1 MSQPGPSSEGP
12 GVCIPLF
19 LYALKESH
27 MCTRPVTQ
35 DDKTFACRSCNEC
48 ISNRR
53 HQWVARAMMEKAVSP
68 HTLCIALS
76 YDESTQSNR
85 DAARMFQYADVR
97 AFLARLRAAI
107 YDRSPGS
114 WVRFLIAG
122 EQGDRNGRCHWHA
135 ILYSDVP
142 LWTFGDVKGMKDG
155 QKAVLT
161 DWADMVSTSNRKR
174 RLDWS
179 LWGKGFVTF
188 QAPDL
193 GAMHYVLSYVLK
205 DQFTPEKSRETGR
218 EGKTDNFATGLFRM
232 SKRPAIGERFFY
244 EKLAALDAKGWVLP
258 SLDMAVPGLK
268 GYYQPA
274 GSFRKKLLWALSAM
288 NRRAIWATGR
298 NAPQWSSLVGSCAD
312 NEMDMEILNGP
323 APQDTLE
330 FECDQNALGRDVEW
344 QRDEARKRRFAAT
357 CGRARPC
364 RPCLTSLEDDELAKL
379 GVVRTR
385 EAGQCRWRDRDTG
398 LDLFE
403 PGWEQGSQFV
413 GRSNPFC
420 QRRGSKISRATF
432 PASDGGGDL

>member
-1 MSQPGPSSEGP
+1 
-12 GVCIPLF
+12 
-19 LYALKESH
+19 
-27 MCTRPVTQ
+27 
-35 DDKTFACRSCNEC
+35 
-48 ISNRR
+48 
-53 HQWVARAMMEKAVSP
+53 MEKAVSP

-97 AFLARLRAAI
+97 GFLARLRAAI

-161 DWADMVSTSNRKR
+161 EWADMVSTSNRKR

-244 EKLAALDAKGWVLP
+244 EKLAALDEKGWVLP

-288 NRRAIWATGR
+288 NRRAIWNTGR
-298 NAPQWSSLVGSCAD
+298 DAPQWSTLVASCRENEADLEVLLGQENPEREWRERVSALVADADARRIVGRCGAKAPCDRCLAALSEDALAGLGIFRYEEEGVARFGFYNTERWLPHEQGVPGGSR
-312 NEMDMEILNGP
+312 
-323 APQDTLE
+323 AP
-330 FECDQNALGRDVEW
+330 NALCR
-344 QRDEARKRRFAAT
+344 RK
-357 CGRARPC
+357 
-364 RPCLTSLEDDELAKL
+364 SDQS
-379 GVVRTR
+379 TR
-385 EAGQCRWRDRDTG
+385 EAFHRIYGERV
-398 LDLFE
+398 
-403 PGWEQGSQFV
+403 GS
-413 GRSNPFC
+413 
-420 QRRGSKISRATF
+420 I
-432 PASDGGGDL
+432 L